1 MRIPNRDRKSG
12 KMSDKAKHVAGII
25 LAMAGIVLGL
35 IHVLAS
41 VRDFGIDYRTGGSIS
56 WQLGSIPVKRDGT
69 VRVNTAGEEE
79 LERLPGIGKAYAL
92 QLIEERSK
100 NGLFYYPEDLTAVHG
115 IGNGTIKKL
124 YQYIDL
130 SIE

>member
-1 MRIPNRDRKSG
+1 
-12 KMSDKAKHVAGII
+12 MSDKAKHVAGII

-69 VRVNTAGEEE
+69 VRVNTAGEDE